1 MNWQA
6 TVLFIIVFSIT
17 AGAIIFIGTILE
29 ENKKLAETSK
39 NTPTTIIPSDTYP
52 VNYDPT
58 AGWVKTHVGTGK
70 YVEYNGNTQ
79 RVTVEMDY
87 GYLVELDGKG
97 CFIDER
103 V

>member
-1 MNWQA
+1 MLTA
-6 TVLFIIVFSIT
+6 LVVILICLVLCLIAQIINFILDKEEKEKPVETGENDTYIV
-17 AGAIIFIGTILE
+17 
-29 ENKKLAETSK
+29 
-39 NTPTTIIPSDTYP
+39 PSDTYP

-58 AGWVKTHVGTGK
+58 SGEVTTHLGKGK
-70 YVEYNGNTQ
+70 YIAYNGNTGK
-79 RVTVEMDY
+79 VTVEMDY